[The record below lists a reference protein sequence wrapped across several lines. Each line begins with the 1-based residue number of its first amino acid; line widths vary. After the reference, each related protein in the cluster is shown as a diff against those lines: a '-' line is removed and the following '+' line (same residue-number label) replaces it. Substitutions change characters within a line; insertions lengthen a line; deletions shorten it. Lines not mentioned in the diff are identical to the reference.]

1 MTALLEDRVSV
12 IDDII
17 SSCEQVR
24 RGEHEQ
30 IKPGTPVHLTG
41 AESVG
46 DVVCQGDFWI
56 VVAEKIPS
64 KGFKL
69 SPGQVQLVVGN
80 TEGAK
85 HCLNTQ
91 SAELVEVYIPEG
103 WDAESLQGPFLNV
116 KGDGVV
122 ILHPKHGHVHLV
134 KNTVYECL
142 YQKEWDK
149 MQKAERR
156 SRD

>member
-17 SSCEQVR
+17 SSCERVR

-30 IKPGTPVHLTG
+30 IKPGTPHYMIG
-41 AESVG
+41 AQSVG
-46 DVVCQGDFWI
+46 DAVCQGDFWI
-56 VVAEKIPS
+56 VVAEKLPS
-64 KGFKL
+64 KGFKF
-69 SPGQVQLVVGN
+69 SPGQIQLVVGN

-91 SAELVEVYIPEG
+91 IADLVEAYVPENRN
-103 WDAESLQGPFLNV
+103 AESLQGPFLNV
-116 KGDGVV
+116 KGDGVAV
-122 ILHPKHGHVHLV
+122 LHPKHGDVHLV

-142 YQKEWDK
+142 YQREWDK
-149 MQKAERR
+149 IQRAERR